1 MCQTINVSPLGKL
14 SDPDHA
20 VLLAEVHLPTAPT
33 ANLMIQ
39 RAMARI
45 EDYHG
50 EGGVICYAAG
60 IRWKDGRRGRAPL
73 QQIDFERM
81 ERSGEAAVYDVDG
94 LQIYLLRDFKDEA
107 SKKPR
112 FLSVPLSPLG
122 DCWRGNSRRTINR
135 MYEKIE
141 TPSTRAA
148 DRRLWSTMFWLDVSR
163 RIMGVQTV

>member
-1 MCQTINVSPLGKL
+1 MCQTIKVSPLRKL
-14 SDPDHA
+14 SDPDHT

-45 EDYHG
+45 EDYHD
-50 EGGVICYAAG
+50 EGGFICYASDV
-60 IRWKDGRRGRAPL
+60 RWKDGRRGRGPW
-73 QQIDFERM
+73 QQLDFERM
-81 ERSGEAAVYDVDG
+81 ERSGESAVYDVNG

-135 MYEKIE
+135 MYERIE
-141 TPSTRAA
+141 TPSTRAV
-148 DRRLWSTMFWLDVSR
+148 DRRLWSTKFWLDVSWQL
-163 RIMGVQTV
+163 VETQTV